1 MNSSIASRFN
11 ANLLDEKFAL
21 WRDDPGSVDSDWAA
35 FFEGFSL
42 GMAQIEK
49 GIEFSDAPNSVK
61 ESSYPKNDILRVTL
75 TDPVFRARVVRLLYN
90 LILLL
95 SEGKYYAMR
104 RLSNYFFFQLIL

>member
-21 WRDDPGSVDSDWAA
+21 WRDDPRSVDSDWAA

-49 GIEFSDAPNSVK
+49 
-61 ESSYPKNDILRVTL
+61 DICIK
-75 TDPVFRARVVRLLYN
+75 
-90 LILLL
+90 LI
-95 SEGKYYAMR
+95 
-104 RLSNYFFFQLIL
+104 QLIRVNNL